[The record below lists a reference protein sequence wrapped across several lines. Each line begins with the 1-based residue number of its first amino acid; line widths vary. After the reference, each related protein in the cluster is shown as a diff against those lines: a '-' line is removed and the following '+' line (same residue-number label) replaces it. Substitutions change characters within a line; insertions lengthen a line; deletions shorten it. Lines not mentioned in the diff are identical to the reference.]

1 MSHPTIATATVAAC
15 FSVTAQSL
23 IQQLVAQGTRIV
35 GFGRPGDEARARELE
50 SRYPDQVQV
59 LLGDLTDQA
68 QCQQLVN
75 QAERHLGGRIDAHYH
90 CCGVYSWN
98 TWQQVSADE
107 VARLHQANFTTA
119 WTLARPLLASMKR
132 GGGGNLMFISARDT
146 RRSIGA
152 GFGPYMASKL
162 ALNGLVESLAA
173 EAGADGIQV
182 NAVLP
187 TIIDTQVNRAAMPQV
202 DPAEWIAPD
211 QLASLMIDLTRPGRP
226 NLTGALIP
234 VNGAMM

>member
-1 MSHPTIATATVAAC
+1 MSRKTITTATVAAC

-23 IQQLVAQGTRIV
+23 IHQLVAQGTRIV
-35 GFGRPGDEARARELE
+35 GFGRPGDETRARELE

-59 LLGDLTDQA
+59 LLGELTDAA
-68 QCQQLVN
+68 QCQQLVSK
-75 QAERHLGGRIDAHYH
+75 AEPLLGGAIDAHYH

-98 TWQQVSADE
+98 TWDQVSADE
-107 VARLHQANFTTA
+107 VTRLHQANFTTA
-119 WTLARPLLASMKR
+119 WTLARPLLSAMKR
-132 GGGGNLMFISARDT
+132 SGGGSLMFISARDT

-173 EAGADGIQV
+173 EVCPDGIQV

-187 TIIDTQVNRAAMPQV
+187 TIIDTPVNRTALPQV
-202 DPAEWIAPD
+202 DPAQWIDPA

-234 VNGAMM
+234 VNGAMV